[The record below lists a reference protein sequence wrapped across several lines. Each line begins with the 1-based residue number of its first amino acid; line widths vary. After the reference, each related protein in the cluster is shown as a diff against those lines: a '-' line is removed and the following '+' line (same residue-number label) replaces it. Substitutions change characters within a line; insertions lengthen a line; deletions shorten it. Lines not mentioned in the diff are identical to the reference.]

1 MRTTVVGLVTPHL
14 LHLVDL
20 ANQADK
26 GVNVDW
32 HVRAAVSRTVG
43 ELRELFNGPE
53 LIAAYIDGLESAA
66 ADAPP
71 RRVEYANVLRAAA
84 EAARN
89 PR

>member
-26 GVNVDW
+26 GINVDW
-32 HVRAAVSRTVG
+32 HVRAAVSRTVS

-53 LIAAYIDGLESAA
+53 LIEAYVEALESAA
-66 ADAPP
+66 ADAPKG
-71 RRVEYANVLRAAA
+71 RVEYVNVLRAAA
-84 EAARN
+84 AEARG